1 MTRMDTIQRHDTG
14 PAVEDVQQRLA
25 RLGFL
30 PEDGIDGVYGD
41 ATYMAVGYFQ
51 KAIGM
56 QPNGDA
62 TPETQEALFADD
74 APRSNDGRTVAGSAA
89 EQAATPTAAPTSA
102 PVHTTA
108 PRNIQPGPTVDMTLF
123 D

>member
-1 MTRMDTIQRHDTG
+1 
-14 PAVEDVQQRLA
+14 
-25 RLGFL
+25 
-30 PEDGIDGVYGD
+30 
-41 ATYMAVGYFQ
+41 MAVGYFQ

-74 APRSNDGRTVAGSAA
+74 APRSNDGKHRRRRARMSA
-89 EQAATPTAAPTSA
+89 QAAHGHARPDADLTSA
-102 PVHTTA
+102 PVRTTA
-108 PRNIQPGPTVDMTLF
+108 PRGVQPGPTVDMTLF

>member
-41 ATYMAVGYFQ
+41 ATA
-51 KAIGM
+51 A
-56 QPNGDA
+56 A
-62 TPETQEALFADD
+62 CA
-74 APRSNDGRTVAGSAA
+74 RSAESPGSL
-89 EQAATPTAAPTSA
+89 PSA
-102 PVHTTA
+102 
-108 PRNIQPGPTVDMTLF
+108 R
-123 D
+123 